1 MYFAIFFGL
10 MFGLSDGLV
19 YLMYTVVFRFAA
31 FVITLEPDSSAFTT
45 YKDIV
50 MYVAIHISCCI

>member
-1 MYFAIFFGL
+1 
-10 MFGLSDGLV
+10 MFGLSDGLI

-31 FVITLEPDSSAFTT
+31 FVVTLEPDSVAFAT

-50 MYVAIHISCCI
+50 TYVAMQVAKEFAVSNT